1 MARSKSRIKVGLSE
15 EEAISK
21 DARYVVQTYGRQPI
35 VLTRGKGALVWD
47 VNGRE
52 YVDCVAGIAVNNLGH
67 CHPKV
72 VKAIRE
78 QAAKLI
84 HTSNLYYTDIQPEL
98 AEKLSHVTKMDR
110 VFFANS
116 GAESLEAAMKL
127 ARKRT
132 GKKGF
137 IAAEHCF
144 HGRTMGALSITH
156 KSKYREPFEPLVPGA
171 RFVPYGDADA
181 IRRSLNGD
189 VAAVVLEPV
198 QGEGGVQIP
207 PEGYLEEAREACDK
221 AGVLL
226 IFDEVQTGMGR
237 TGKWF
242 AKEHSGV
249 EPDIMCVAKG
259 IAGGF
264 PMGIMAAQEGIASA
278 FGKGDHA
285 STFGGN
291 PLGCAASLAT
301 IRAIEEEHLLERSR
315 DMGEYLKKELSIHC
329 KQDFVDHVR
338 GVGLMVGVQLNKD
351 GNSLV
356 DQAREKGALINV
368 ASDTVIRFVP
378 PLVIT
383 KDEVDRVVDVVSGL
397 TL

>member
-1 MARSKSRIKVGLSE
+1 MAQRSQVRLSA
-15 EEAISK
+15 EEAIGK
-21 DARYVVQTYGRQPI
+21 DARHVVQSYGRQPV

-47 VNGRE
+47 VNGKE
-52 YVDCVAGIAVNNLGH
+52 YIDCVAGIAVNNLGH
-67 CHPKV
+67 CHPRV
-72 VKAIRE
+72 VAAIQE
-78 QAAKLI
+78 QASKLI

-98 AEKLSHVTKMDR
+98 AEKLTQITNMDR
-110 VFFANS
+110 VFFCNS
-116 GAESLEAAMKL
+116 GTESVEAAMKL

-156 KSKYREPFEPLVPGA
+156 KEKYRAPFEPLVPGA
-171 RFVPYGDADA
+171 KFVPYGDADA
-181 IRRSLNGD
+181 IRRSLKGD
-189 VAAVVLEPV
+189 VAAVILEPV
-198 QGEGGVQIP
+198 QGEGGIQIP
-207 PEGYLEEAREACDK
+207 PKNYLEEVREICDK
-221 AGVLL
+221 ADTLL

-249 EPDIMCVAKG
+249 EPDIMCIAKG

-264 PMGIMAAQEGIASA
+264 PMGVMVAQEGIASA
-278 FGKGDHA
+278 FRKGDHA

-291 PLGCAASLAT
+291 ALGCAAALAT
-301 IRAIEEEHLLERSR
+301 INAIEDERLLDRSR
-315 DMGEYLKKELSIHC
+315 EMGDYLKKELSIHC

-338 GVGLMVGVQLNKD
+338 GVGMMVGVQMNRE
-351 GNSLV
+351 GNALV
-356 DQAREKGALINV
+356 DKAREKGVLINV

-378 PLVIT
+378 PFVIT
-383 KDEVDRVVDVVSGL
+383 KEEIDRVVDVVSDL

>member
-1 MARSKSRIKVGLSE
+1 MAKIKTMVKLSA
-15 EEAISK
+15 EEAIAK
-21 DARYVVQTYGRQPI
+21 DARHVVQTYGRQPI
-35 VLTRGKGALVWD
+35 VLTKGKGALVWD
-47 VNGRE
+47 VNGKE
-52 YVDCVAGIAVNNLGH
+52 YIDCVAGIAVNSVGH

-72 VKAIRE
+72 VEAIQE

-98 AEKLSHVTKMDR
+98 AEKLSEITKMDR
-110 VFFANS
+110 IFFANS
-116 GAESLEAAMKL
+116 GTESIEAALKL
-127 ARKRT
+127 ARKMT

-156 KSKYREPFEPLVPGA
+156 KDRYRMPFEPLVPGA
-171 RFVPYGDADA
+171 KFVPYGNADA
-181 IRRSLNGD
+181 IRRALDGD
-189 VAAVVLEPV
+189 IAAVVLEPV

-207 PEGYLEEAREACDK
+207 PKGYLQEVREICDK

-249 EPDIMCVAKG
+249 EPDIMCVAKA
-259 IAGGF
+259 IAGGY
-264 PMGIMAAQEGIASA
+264 PMGIMAAQEGVASV
-278 FGKGDHA
+278 FRKGDHA

-291 PLGCAASLAT
+291 ALGCAASLAT

-338 GVGLMVGVQLNKD
+338 GVGMMVGVQMNKE

-356 DQAREKGALINV
+356 DKAREKGVLINV

-378 PLVIT
+378 PFVIT
-383 KDEVDRVVDVVSGL
+383 KEEIDRVVDVTSQL

>member
-1 MARSKSRIKVGLSE
+1 MAQIKSKVRLSA
-15 EEAISK
+15 EEAMAK
-21 DARYVVQTYGRQPI
+21 DARYVIQTYGRQPI
-35 VLTRGKGALVWD
+35 VLTKGKGALVWD
-47 VNGRE
+47 VNGKE
-52 YVDCVAGIAVNNLGH
+52 YIDCVAGIAVNNLGH

-72 VKAIRE
+72 VAAIQE
-78 QAAKLI
+78 QAAKLM

-98 AEKLSHVTKMDR
+98 AEKLSQITGMDR
-110 VFFANS
+110 MFFANS
-116 GAESLEAAMKL
+116 GTESVEAALKL
-127 ARKRT
+127 ARKST

-171 RFVPYGDADA
+171 KFVPYGDADA
-181 IRRSLNGD
+181 IRRSIGQD
-189 VAAVVLEPV
+189 TAAVVLEPV

-207 PEGYLEEAREACDK
+207 PKGYLQEVREICDK
-221 AGVLL
+221 SDTLL

-264 PMGIMAAQEGIASA
+264 PMGVMAAQEGIASA
-278 FGKGDHA
+278 FRKGDHA
-285 STFGGN
+285 STFGGS
-291 PLGCAASLAT
+291 PLACAASLAT

-315 DMGEYLKKELSIHC
+315 EMGEYLKKELSIHC

-338 GVGLMVGVQLNKD
+338 GIGMMVGVQMNKE
-351 GNSLV
+351 GNALV
-356 DQAREKGALINV
+356 DKAREKGVLINV

-378 PLVIT
+378 PFVIT
-383 KDEVDRVVDVVSGL
+383 KDEIDKAVGIVSEL

>member
-1 MARSKSRIKVGLSE
+1 MAQTKSKVRLSA
-15 EEAISK
+15 EEAMAK
-21 DARYVVQTYGRQPI
+21 DARYVIQTYGRQPI
-35 VLTRGKGALVWD
+35 VLTKGKGALVWD
-47 VNGRE
+47 VNGKE
-52 YVDCVAGIAVNNLGH
+52 YIDCVAGIAVNNLGH

-72 VKAIRE
+72 VAAIQE
-78 QAAKLI
+78 QAAKLM

-98 AEKLSHVTKMDR
+98 AEKLSQITGMDR
-110 VFFANS
+110 MFFANS
-116 GAESLEAAMKL
+116 GTESVEAALKL
-127 ARKRT
+127 ARKST

-171 RFVPYGDADA
+171 KFVPYGDADA
-181 IRRSLNGD
+181 IRRSIGQD
-189 VAAVVLEPV
+189 TAAVVLEPV

-207 PEGYLEEAREACDK
+207 PKGYLQEVREICDK
-221 AGVLL
+221 SDTLL

-264 PMGIMAAQEGIASA
+264 PMGVMAAQEGIASA
-278 FGKGDHA
+278 FRKGDHA
-285 STFGGN
+285 STFGGS
-291 PLGCAASLAT
+291 PLACAASLAT

-315 DMGEYLKKELSIHC
+315 EMGEYLKKELSIHC

-338 GVGLMVGVQLNKD
+338 GIGMMVGVQMNKE
-351 GNSLV
+351 GNALV
-356 DQAREKGALINV
+356 DKAREKGVLINV

-378 PLVIT
+378 PFVIT
-383 KDEVDRVVDVVSGL
+383 KDEIDKAVGIVSEL

>member
-1 MARSKSRIKVGLSE
+1 MACTKQVRLSA
-15 EEAISK
+15 EEAIAK
-21 DARYVVQTYGRQPI
+21 DARYVIQTYGRQPV
-35 VLTRGKGALVWD
+35 VLTKGEGALVWD

-72 VKAIRE
+72 VAAIQE
-78 QAAKLI
+78 QAARLM

-98 AEKLSHVTKMDR
+98 AEKLAQITRMDR

-116 GAESLEAAMKL
+116 GTESIEAALKL
-127 ARKRT
+127 ARKAT
-132 GKKGF
+132 GRKGF

-156 KSKYREPFEPLVPGA
+156 KAKYREPFEPLVPGA

-181 IRRSLNGD
+181 IRRSLNDG
-189 VAAVVLEPV
+189 VAAVILEPI

-207 PEGYLEEAREACDK
+207 PKGYLEEVREACDR

-264 PMGIMAAQEGIASA
+264 PMGIMTAQEGIATA
-278 FGKGDHA
+278 FRKGDHA

-291 PLGCAASLAT
+291 ALGCAAALAT
-301 IRAIEEEHLLERSR
+301 IKAIEEENLLERSR
-315 DMGEYLKKELSIHC
+315 VMGEYLKKELSIHC

-338 GVGLMVGVQLNKD
+338 GVGMMVGVQLNKD
-351 GNSLV
+351 GNALV
-356 DQAREKGALINV
+356 DKAREKGVLINV
-368 ASDTVIRFVP
+368 ASDTVIRLVP
-378 PLVIT
+378 PFVIT
-383 KDEVDRVVDVVSGL
+383 REQVDKAVGVISEL

>member
-1 MARSKSRIKVGLSE
+1 MAQTKAKVWLSE
-15 EEAISK
+15 EEAIAK
-21 DARYVVQTYGRQPI
+21 DARYVVQSYGRQPV
-35 VLTRGKGALVWD
+35 VLAKGKGALVWD
-47 VNGRE
+47 VNGKE
-52 YVDCVAGIAVNNLGH
+52 YIDCVAGIAVNNLGH

-72 VKAIRE
+72 VAAIQE

-98 AEKLSHVTKMDR
+98 AEKLARITKMDR

-116 GAESLEAAMKL
+116 GTESVEAALKL

-156 KSKYREPFEPLVPGA
+156 KTKYREPFEPLVPGA

-181 IRRSLNGD
+181 IRRALNGD
-189 VAAVVLEPV
+189 VAAVILEPV

-207 PEGYLEEAREACDK
+207 PKNYLQEVREICDK
-221 AGVLL
+221 AGTLL

-264 PMGIMAAQEGIASA
+264 PMGVMVAQEGIASA
-278 FGKGDHA
+278 FRKGDHA

-291 PLGCAASLAT
+291 ALGCAAALAT
-301 IRAIEEEHLLERSR
+301 IKAIEEEHLLERSR
-315 DMGEYLKKELSIHC
+315 DMGDYLKKELSIRC

-338 GVGLMVGVQLNKD
+338 GVGMMVGVQMTRE
-351 GNSLV
+351 GNALV
-356 DQAREKGALINV
+356 DEAREKGVLINV

-378 PLVIT
+378 PFVIT
-383 KDEVDRVVDVVSGL
+383 KEEVDRVVDVVSGL

>member
-1 MARSKSRIKVGLSE
+1 MAQRSQVRLSA
-15 EEAISK
+15 EEAIGK
-21 DARYVVQTYGRQPI
+21 DARHVVQSYGRQPI

-47 VNGRE
+47 VNGKE

-67 CHPKV
+67 CHPRV
-72 VKAIRE
+72 VSAIQE

-98 AEKLSHVTKMDR
+98 AEKLSQITKMDR
-110 VFFANS
+110 VFFCNS
-116 GAESLEAAMKL
+116 GTESVEAAMKL

-144 HGRTMGALSITH
+144 HGRTMGALSVTH
-156 KSKYREPFEPLVPGA
+156 KEKYRAPFEPLVPGA
-171 RFVPYGDADA
+171 KFVPYGDADA
-181 IRRSLNGD
+181 IRRSLKGD
-189 VAAVVLEPV
+189 VAAVILEPI

-207 PEGYLEEAREACDK
+207 PKNYLEEVREICDK
-221 AGVLL
+221 ADTLL

-249 EPDIMCVAKG
+249 EPDIMCIAKG

-264 PMGIMAAQEGIASA
+264 PMGVMAAQEGIASA
-278 FGKGDHA
+278 FRKGDHA

-291 PLGCAASLAT
+291 TLGCAAALAT
-301 IRAIEEEHLLERSR
+301 INAIEDEHLLDRSR
-315 DMGEYLKKELSIHC
+315 DMGDYLKKELSIHC

-338 GVGLMVGVQLNKD
+338 GVGMIVGVQMNKE
-351 GNSLV
+351 GNALV
-356 DQAREKGALINV
+356 DKAREKGVLINV

-378 PLVIT
+378 PFVIT
-383 KDEVDRVVDVVSGL
+383 KEEIDKAVQVVSEL

>member
-1 MARSKSRIKVGLSE
+1 MARTKQVRLSA
-15 EEAISK
+15 EEAIAK
-21 DARYVVQTYGRQPI
+21 DARYVIQTYGRQPI
-35 VLTRGKGALVWD
+35 VLSRGKGALVWD

-72 VKAIRE
+72 VAAIQE
-78 QAAKLI
+78 QAARLM

-98 AEKLSHVTKMDR
+98 AEKLAQITKMDR

-116 GAESLEAAMKL
+116 GTESIEAALKL
-127 ARKRT
+127 ARKAT

-171 RFVPYGDADA
+171 RFVPYGDANA
-181 IRRSLNGD
+181 IRRALDND
-189 VAAVVLEPV
+189 VAAVVLEPI
-198 QGEGGVQIP
+198 QGEGGVRMP
-207 PEGYLEEAREACDK
+207 PDGYLEEVREACDR

-264 PMGIMAAQEGIASA
+264 PMGIMAAQEGVASA
-278 FGKGDHA
+278 FKKGDHA

-291 PLGCAASLAT
+291 ALGCAAALAT
-301 IRAIEEEHLLERSR
+301 IRAIEEENLLERSR
-315 DMGEYLKKELSIHC
+315 VMGEYLKKELSIHC

-338 GVGLMVGVQLNKD
+338 GVGMMVGVQLNKD

-356 DQAREKGALINV
+356 DKAREKGVLINV
-368 ASDTVIRFVP
+368 TSDTVIRLVP
-378 PLVIT
+378 PFVIT
-383 KDEVDRVVDVVSGL
+383 REQVDRAVGVISEL

>member
-1 MARSKSRIKVGLSE
+1 MAKVKAKVRLSE
-15 EEAISK
+15 EEAIAK
-21 DARYVVQTYGRQPI
+21 DARYVVQSYGRQPI
-35 VLTRGKGALVWD
+35 VLAKGKGALVWD
-47 VNGRE
+47 VNGKE

-72 VKAIRE
+72 VEAIRE
-78 QAAKLI
+78 QAGKLI
-84 HTSNLYYTDIQPEL
+84 HTSNLYYTDVQPEL
-98 AEKLSHVTKMDR
+98 AEKLAQGTGMDR
-110 VFFANS
+110 IFFANS
-116 GAESLEAAMKL
+116 GAESVEAAMKL

-171 RFVPYGDADA
+171 KFVPYGDADA

-207 PEGYLEEAREACDK
+207 PKGYLEEAREACDK
-221 AGVLL
+221 AGTLL

-242 AKEHSGV
+242 AREHSGV

-278 FGKGDHA
+278 FTKGDHA

-291 PLGCAASLAT
+291 ALGCAAALAT
-301 IRAIEEEHLLERSR
+301 IKAIEEEHLLERCR
-315 DMGEYLKKELSIHC
+315 EMGEYLKKELAIRC

-338 GVGLMVGVQLNKD
+338 GLGLMVGVQLNKD

-356 DQAREKGALINV
+356 GPAREKGVLINV

-383 KDEVDRVVDVVSGL
+383 KEEIDRAVGVVGGL

>member
-1 MARSKSRIKVGLSE
+1 MVRLSA
-15 EEAISK
+15 EEAIAK
-21 DARYVVQTYGRQPI
+21 DAKYVVQTYGRQPI
-35 VLTRGKGALVWD
+35 VLTKGQGALVWD
-47 VNGRE
+47 VNGKE
-52 YVDCVAGIAVNNLGH
+52 YVDCVAGIAVNSLGH

-72 VKAIRE
+72 VAAIQE
-78 QAAKLI
+78 QAARLM

-98 AEKLSHVTKMDR
+98 AEKLAQISGMDR
-110 VFFANS
+110 IFFANS
-116 GAESLEAAMKL
+116 GAESVEAAMKL
-127 ARKRT
+127 ARKVT

-156 KSKYREPFEPLVPGA
+156 KAKYREPFEPLVPGA

-181 IRRSLNGD
+181 IRRALNGD

-207 PEGYLEEAREACDK
+207 PKGYLEEVRELCDK

-249 EPDIMCVAKG
+249 EPDIMCVAKA

-264 PMGIMAAQEGIASA
+264 PMGIMAAQEGVANA
-278 FGKGDHA
+278 FRKGDHA

-291 PLGCAASLAT
+291 PLACAASLAT
-301 IRAIEEEHLLERSR
+301 IRAIEDEHLLERSR
-315 DMGEYLKKELSIHC
+315 EMGDYLKKELAIHC

-338 GVGLMVGVQLNKD
+338 GIGLMVGVQMNRE
-351 GNSLV
+351 GNVLV
-356 DQAREKGALINV
+356 DRAREKGVLINV
-368 ASDTVIRFVP
+368 ASDTVIRLVP
-378 PLVIT
+378 PFVIT
-383 KDEVDRVVDVVSGL
+383 KEEADKAVDVISGL
-397 TL
+397 SL

>member
-1 MARSKSRIKVGLSE
+1 
-15 EEAISK
+15 
-21 DARYVVQTYGRQPI
+21 
-35 VLTRGKGALVWD
+35 
-47 VNGRE
+47 
-52 YVDCVAGIAVNNLGH
+52 LGH

-72 VKAIRE
+72 VAAIQE
-78 QAAKLI
+78 QAAKLM

-98 AEKLSHVTKMDR
+98 AEKLSQITKMDR
-110 VFFANS
+110 IFFANS
-116 GAESLEAAMKL
+116 GAESIEAALKL

-181 IRRSLNGD
+181 IRRSLDGD
-189 VAAVVLEPV
+189 VAAVILEPI
-198 QGEGGVQIP
+198 QGEGGVRIP
-207 PEGYLEEAREACDK
+207 PEGYLAEVREACDK
-221 AGVLL
+221 AGTSL

-278 FGKGDHA
+278 FTKGDHA

-291 PLGCAASLAT
+291 ALGCAASLAT

-315 DMGEYLKKELSIHC
+315 DMGEYLKKELSIRC
-329 KQDFVDHVR
+329 KQGFVDHVR
-338 GVGLMVGVQLNKD
+338 GVGMMVGVQLNRE
-351 GNSLV
+351 GNALV
-356 DQAREKGALINV
+356 DEAREKGVLINV

-378 PLVIT
+378 PFVFT
-383 KDEVDRVVDVVSGL
+383 KEEVHRAVDVVSGL

>member
-1 MARSKSRIKVGLSE
+1 MARTKQVRLSA
-15 EEAISK
+15 EEAIAK
-21 DARYVVQTYGRQPI
+21 DARYVIQTYGRQPV
-35 VLTRGKGALVWD
+35 VLSRGKGALVWD

-72 VKAIRE
+72 VAAIQE
-78 QAAKLI
+78 QAARLM

-98 AEKLSHVTKMDR
+98 AEKLAEITKMDR

-116 GAESLEAAMKL
+116 GTESIEAALKL
-127 ARKRT
+127 ARKAT

-137 IAAEHCF
+137 IAAEHSF

-156 KSKYREPFEPLVPGA
+156 KAKYREPFEPLVPGA
-171 RFVPYGDADA
+171 KFVPYGDTDA
-181 IRRSLNGD
+181 IRRALDND
-189 VAAVVLEPV
+189 VAAVVLEPI
-198 QGEGGVQIP
+198 QGEGGVRMP
-207 PEGYLEEAREACDK
+207 PDGYLEEVREACDR

-242 AKEHSGV
+242 AKEYSGV

-264 PMGIMAAQEGIASA
+264 PMGIMAAQEGVASA
-278 FGKGDHA
+278 FMKGDHA

-291 PLGCAASLAT
+291 ALGCAAALAT
-301 IRAIEEEHLLERSR
+301 IRAIEEESLLERSR
-315 DMGEYLKKELSIHC
+315 VMGEYLKKELSIHC
-329 KQDFVDHVR
+329 RQDFVDHVR
-338 GVGLMVGVQLNKD
+338 GVGMMVGVQLNKD

-356 DQAREKGALINV
+356 DKAREKGVLINV
-368 ASDTVIRFVP
+368 ASDTVIRLVP
-378 PLVIT
+378 PFVIT
-383 KDEVDRVVDVVSGL
+383 REQVDKAVGVISELSLD
-397 TL
+397 

>member
-1 MARSKSRIKVGLSE
+1 MAQTKSKVRLSQ
-15 EEAISK
+15 EEAIAK
-21 DARYVVQTYGRQPI
+21 DARYVVQSYGRQPV
-35 VLTRGKGALVWD
+35 VLTKGKGALVWD
-47 VNGRE
+47 VNGKE
-52 YVDCVAGIAVNNLGH
+52 YIDCVAGIAVNNLGH

-72 VKAIRE
+72 VSAIQE
-78 QAAKLI
+78 QAAKLM

-98 AEKLSHVTKMDR
+98 AEKLSQITKMDR

-116 GAESLEAAMKL
+116 GAESVEAAMKL

-144 HGRTMGALSITH
+144 HGRTMGALSVTH
-156 KSKYREPFEPLVPGA
+156 KSKYREPFEPLVPGSK
-171 RFVPYGDADA
+171 FVPYGDADA
-181 IRRSLNGD
+181 IRRALNGD
-189 VAAVVLEPV
+189 VAAVILEPI

-207 PEGYLEEAREACDK
+207 PKNYLEEVREICDK
-221 AGVLL
+221 AGTLL

-249 EPDIMCVAKG
+249 EPDIMCIAKG

-264 PMGIMAAQEGIASA
+264 PMGVMVAQEGIASA
-278 FGKGDHA
+278 FRKGDHA

-291 PLGCAASLAT
+291 ALGCAAALAT
-301 IRAIEEEHLLERSR
+301 INAIEEEHLLERSR
-315 DMGEYLKKELSIHC
+315 DMGDYLKKELSIHC

-338 GVGLMVGVQLNKD
+338 GLGMMVGVQMSKE
-351 GNSLV
+351 GNALV
-356 DQAREKGALINV
+356 DQAREKGVLINV

-378 PLVIT
+378 PFVIT
-383 KDEVDRVVDVVSGL
+383 KDEIDRVVDVVSDL

>member
-1 MARSKSRIKVGLSE
+1 MARTKQVRLSA
-15 EEAISK
+15 EEAIAK
-21 DARYVVQTYGRQPI
+21 DARYVIQTYGRQPV
-35 VLTRGKGALVWD
+35 VLSRGKGALVWD

-72 VKAIRE
+72 VAAIQE
-78 QAAKLI
+78 QAARLM

-98 AEKLSHVTKMDR
+98 AEKLAQITKMDR

-116 GAESLEAAMKL
+116 GTESIEAALKL
-127 ARKRT
+127 ARKAT

-156 KSKYREPFEPLVPGA
+156 KAKYREPFEPLVPGA

-181 IRRSLNGD
+181 IRRALDND
-189 VAAVVLEPV
+189 VAAVVLEPI
-198 QGEGGVQIP
+198 QGEGGVRMP
-207 PEGYLEEAREACDK
+207 PDGYLEEVREACDR

-242 AKEHSGV
+242 AKEYSGV

-264 PMGIMAAQEGIASA
+264 PMGIMAAQEGVASA
-278 FGKGDHA
+278 FRKGDHA

-291 PLGCAASLAT
+291 ALGCAAALAT
-301 IRAIEEEHLLERSR
+301 IRAIEEENLLERSR
-315 DMGEYLKKELSIHC
+315 VMGEYLKKELSIHC

-338 GVGLMVGVQLNKD
+338 GVGMMVGVQLNKD

-356 DQAREKGALINV
+356 DKAREKGVLINV
-368 ASDTVIRFVP
+368 ASDTVIRLVP
-378 PLVIT
+378 PFVIT
-383 KDEVDRVVDVVSGL
+383 REQVDKAVGVISEL

>member
-1 MARSKSRIKVGLSE
+1 MIKTTLKGRLSA
-15 EEAISK
+15 EEAMAK
-21 DARYVVQTYGRQPI
+21 DARYVIQSYGRQPI
-35 VLTRGKGALVWD
+35 VLATGKGALVWD
-47 VNGRE
+47 VNGKE
-52 YVDCVAGIAVNNLGH
+52 YIDCVAGIAVNSLGH

-72 VKAIRE
+72 VAAIQE
-78 QAAKLI
+78 QATKLI

-98 AEKLSHVTKMDR
+98 AEKLSEITKMDR
-110 VFFANS
+110 IFFANS
-116 GAESLEAAMKL
+116 GTESVEAALKL
-127 ARKRT
+127 ARKST

-156 KSKYREPFEPLVPGA
+156 KSRYREPFEPLVPGA
-171 RFVPYGDADA
+171 KFVPYGDADA
-181 IRRSLNGD
+181 IKRSLKGD

-198 QGEGGVQIP
+198 QGEGGVILP
-207 PEGYLEEAREACDK
+207 PEGYLQEVREICDK
-221 AGVLL
+221 AGTLL

-249 EPDIMCVAKG
+249 EPDIMCVAKA
-259 IAGGF
+259 IAGGY
-264 PMGIMAAQEGIASA
+264 PMGIMAAQEGVASA
-278 FGKGDHA
+278 FRKGDHA

-301 IRAIEEEHLLERSR
+301 IKAIEDEHLLERSR
-315 DMGEYLKKELSIHC
+315 DMGEYLKKELSVRC
-329 KQDFVDHVR
+329 KQDFIDHVR
-338 GVGLMVGVQLNKD
+338 GVGMMVGVQMNKD
-351 GNSLV
+351 GNALV
-356 DQAREKGALINV
+356 DKAREKGLLINV

-378 PLVIT
+378 PFVIT
-383 KDEVDRVVDVVSGL
+383 KDEIDRAVRIVSEL

>member
-1 MARSKSRIKVGLSE
+1 MAQTKSKFRLSE
-15 EEAISK
+15 EEAIAK
-21 DARYVVQTYGRQPI
+21 DARYVVQSYGRQPV
-35 VLTRGKGALVWD
+35 VLTKGKGALVWD
-47 VNGRE
+47 VNGKE
-52 YVDCVAGIAVNNLGH
+52 YIDCVAGIAVNNLGH

-72 VKAIRE
+72 VSAIQE

-98 AEKLSHVTKMDR
+98 AEKLSQITKMDR

-116 GAESLEAAMKL
+116 GAESVEAAMKL

-144 HGRTMGALSITH
+144 HGRTMGALSVTH
-156 KSKYREPFEPLVPGA
+156 KSKYREPFEPLVPGSK
-171 RFVPYGDADA
+171 FVPYGDADA
-181 IRRSLNGD
+181 IRRALNGD
-189 VAAVVLEPV
+189 VAAVILEPI

-207 PEGYLEEAREACDK
+207 PKNYLEEVREICDK
-221 AGVLL
+221 AGTLL

-264 PMGIMAAQEGIASA
+264 PMGVMVAREGIASA
-278 FGKGDHA
+278 FRKGDHA

-291 PLGCAASLAT
+291 ALGCAAALAT
-301 IRAIEEEHLLERSR
+301 INAIEEEHLLERSR
-315 DMGEYLKKELSIHC
+315 DMGDYLKKELSIHC

-338 GVGLMVGVQLNKD
+338 GVGMMVGVQMSKE
-351 GNSLV
+351 GNALV
-356 DQAREKGALINV
+356 DQAREKGVLINV

-378 PLVIT
+378 PFVIT
-383 KDEVDRVVDVVSGL
+383 KEEIDRAVDVVSDL

>member
-1 MARSKSRIKVGLSE
+1 MKSKVRLSA
-15 EEAISK
+15 EEAIAK
-21 DARYVVQTYGRQPI
+21 DARYVVQSYGRQPV
-35 VLTRGKGALVWD
+35 VLARGQGALVWD

-67 CHPKV
+67 CHPRV
-72 VKAIRE
+72 VEAIRD
-78 QAAKLI
+78 QAGKLM

-98 AEKLSHVTKMDR
+98 AERLARITKMDR
-110 VFFANS
+110 IFFANS
-116 GAESLEAAMKL
+116 GTESIEAAMKL
-127 ARKRT
+127 ARKTT
-132 GKKGF
+132 GRKGF

-156 KSKYREPFEPLVPGA
+156 KAKYREPFEPLVPGA
-171 RFVPYGDADA
+171 KFVPYGDAEA
-181 IRRSLNGD
+181 IRRSLGND

-207 PEGYLEEAREACDK
+207 PEGYLEEVREACDK
-221 AGVLL
+221 AGALL
-226 IFDEVQTGMGR
+226 VFDEVQTGMGR
-237 TGKWF
+237 TGRWF

-264 PMGIMAAQEGIASA
+264 PMGVMAAQEGVAGS
-278 FGKGDHA
+278 FRKGDHA

-291 PLGCAASLAT
+291 ALGCAAALAT
-301 IRAIEEEHLLERSR
+301 IGAIEEEGLLERCR
-315 DMGEYLKKELSIHC
+315 EMGAYLKKELSIRC
-329 KQDFVDHVR
+329 RQDFVDHVR
-338 GVGLMVGVQLNKD
+338 GVGLMVGVQMNRE
-351 GNSLV
+351 GNALV
-356 DQAREKGALINV
+356 DGARERGVLINV

-378 PLVIT
+378 PFVIT
-383 KDEVDRVVDVVSGL
+383 REQVDRAVDAVAQL